1 MSVISEKYRDLLDGP
16 NFAHLAT
23 VMPDGTPQVTP
34 VWFEYD
40 GELIVFNTAK
50 GRQKDRNLRRTPKVA
65 MSILDPKNAYRY
77 VEVRG
82 EIVEITETGAE
93 AMIDRLAKRY
103 MGVERYPYHSPTE
116 QRVTYKVKPLK
127 CAGMG

>member
-1 MSVISEKYRDLLDGP
+1 MSVIPEKYQDLLDGA
-16 NFAHLAT
+16 NLAHLAT
-23 VMPDGTPQVTP
+23 NMPDGSPQVTP

-40 GELIVFNTAK
+40 GEFLIFNTAK
-50 GRQKDRNLRRTPKVA
+50 GRQKDKNLKASPKVA
-65 MSILDPKNAYRY
+65 LSIVDPKNMYRY

-82 EIVEITETGAE
+82 EIVDISEEGAS

-103 MGVERYPYHSPTE
+103 MGVEVYPYHSANET
-116 QRVTYKVKPLK
+116 RVTYKVKPLR